1 MTSRAPK
8 RNLLLDLL
16 NEADFVEFLNAQTA
30 GARNGDFVGF
40 ENIRSEY
47 RSNRCREKQAKVDS
61 IVIKAA
67 AEHWEFVSPLLRK
80 PRNEDDYD
88 LLALA
93 LDELLEMT
101 GGDETNPLMSLVD
114 IIGDWIE
121 EWDHKHHPMPEAT
134 GAEVLGYMMR
144 EHGLTQSDLPGVGP
158 QSVVSEILSGKRQL
172 NLRQIRWLA
181 ERFGTSVETF
191 I

>member
-1 MTSRAPK
+1 MSV
-8 RNLLLDLL
+8 L
-16 NEADFVEFLNAQTA
+16 
-30 GARNGDFVGF
+30 
-40 ENIRSEY
+40 
-47 RSNRCREKQAKVDS
+47 
-61 IVIKAA
+61 IKNA

-80 PRNEDDYD
+80 PKNEDDYD
-88 LLALA
+88 TLVQA

-101 GGDETNPLMSLVD
+101 GVDESHPLMSLVD

-121 EWDHKHHPMPEAT
+121 EWDHKHHPMPQAT

-144 EHGLTQSDLPGVGP
+144 EHGLTQSDLPGVGA

-181 ERFGTSVETF
+181 ERFNVPVDVF

>member
-1 MTSRAPK
+1 MSVLIK
-8 RNLLLDLL
+8 R
-16 NEADFVEFLNAQTA
+16 
-30 GARNGDFVGF
+30 
-40 ENIRSEY
+40 
-47 RSNRCREKQAKVDS
+47 
-61 IVIKAA
+61 A

-80 PRNEDDYD
+80 PKNEDDYD
-88 LLALA
+88 MLVQA

-101 GGDETNPLMSLVD
+101 GVDESHPLMSLVD

-121 EWDHKHHPMPEAT
+121 EWDHKHHPMPKSS
-134 GAEVLGYMMR
+134 GADVLGYLMR
-144 EHGLTQSDLPGVGP
+144 EHGLTQSDLPGVGT

-181 ERFGTSVETF
+181 ERFETSVETF

>member
-1 MTSRAPK
+1 MSV
-8 RNLLLDLL
+8 L
-16 NEADFVEFLNAQTA
+16 
-30 GARNGDFVGF
+30 
-40 ENIRSEY
+40 
-47 RSNRCREKQAKVDS
+47 
-61 IVIKAA
+61 IKNA

-80 PRNEDDYD
+80 PKNEDDYD
-88 LLALA
+88 TLVQA

-101 GGDETNPLMSLVD
+101 GVDESHPLMSLVD

-121 EWDHKHHPMPEAT
+121 EWDHKHRPMPEAT

-158 QSVVSEILSGKRQL
+158 QSVVSEILSGKRKL
-172 NLRQIRWLA
+172 NLRQVRWLA
-181 ERFGTSVETF
+181 ERFNVPVEVF

>member
-1 MTSRAPK
+1 MSV
-8 RNLLLDLL
+8 L
-16 NEADFVEFLNAQTA
+16 
-30 GARNGDFVGF
+30 
-40 ENIRSEY
+40 
-47 RSNRCREKQAKVDS
+47 
-61 IVIKAA
+61 IKNA

-80 PRNEDDYD
+80 PKNEDDYD
-88 LLALA
+88 MLVQA

-101 GGDETNPLMSLVD
+101 GVDESHPLMSLVD

-121 EWDHKHHPMPEAT
+121 EWDHKHHLMPEAT

-181 ERFGTSVETF
+181 ERFNVPVDVF

>member
-1 MTSRAPK
+1 M
-8 RNLLLDLL
+8 
-16 NEADFVEFLNAQTA
+16 E
-30 GARNGDFVGF
+30 GG
-40 ENIRSEY
+40 
-47 RSNRCREKQAKVDS
+47 KVMS
-61 IVIKAA
+61 VLIKKA

-80 PRNEDDYD
+80 PKNEDDYD
-88 LLALA
+88 RLAQA

-101 GGDETNPLMSLVD
+101 GDDESHPLMSLVD
-114 IIGDWIE
+114 IIGDWIA
-121 EWDHKHHPMPEAT
+121 EWDRKHHPMREAS

-144 EHGLTQSDLPGVGP
+144 EHGLSQSELPGVGT

-181 ERFGTSVETF
+181 ERFGVSVETF